1 MGGPRESGQSAV
13 LTMLQFNA
21 TQSSRTF
28 FDHETVASALDN
40 ICALYEK
47 ELKLLNPKVPNITYD
62 IADLYGYLDALHN
75 VSLLMYVWKHAL
87 PKIVSTIL
95 MCVRC
100 LRLRHRYHEPIHGY
114 LPRNKEWIKR
124 QLFTHLKGQASGE

>member
-75 VSLLMYVWKHAL
+75 VSLLMYVAERARCQKSC
-87 PKIVSTIL
+87 PPSSCVCVVSVCDTDITNQS
-95 MCVRC
+95 MATFR
-100 LRLRHRYHEPIHGY
+100 GTK
-114 LPRNKEWIKR
+114 N
-124 QLFTHLKGQASGE
+124 GSSGSSSHI